1 MTIKNAGDKANL
13 GTSASYKYYGLYRED
28 PEHKIPK
35 LGKDVRRG
43 KGHLTYEK
51 IEALINSIIH
61 DKLTIDEAAKKA
73 GMHKKTVMNYYTKY
87 MTDPE
92 RKIPVRATIG
102 SSVSKVYTQEN
113 VKKIIDY
120 VENDKMTIRDAAKKL
135 DMGES
140 SAYIYYNKYKNDPE
154 KKIPI
159 PHQTI
164 NGNGKTLAT
173 HEQVKDLIR
182 FIVDDEM
189 SLKEAAAKVE
199 LPYSTANTYYTKY
212 LRDPNHEIPVPGKPS
227 FNLSRRC
234 TSEEVK
240 QLINYIVKDKMNA
253 SDAARKI
260 GVAPDTARLYYQKYL
275 NDPNRNIPVARKP
288 VNPTK
293 CCTSEQIERVI
304 GHIVNDK
311 MSIAKA
317 ALKVGIGRNTAS
329 MYYRRYKE
337 EGEMPVPENRD
348 QKVATPDQVT
358 RFLGHVLDDKMT
370 IIDAGRQAGLRR
382 HMAYIFYKVYKEDP
396 LKGLKFTTDEQVQQL
411 VGYVND
417 DNMTVKAAAEKINMP
432 YDTALRIY
440 SECKDHPGER
450 VLNKMDLYHQNLQTI
465 AEFYKKR
472 HNIKDE
478 ELQNSSIV

>member
-1 MTIKNAGDKANL
+1 MALKKRRVTDEKIEELIHYVEHDKMTIKDAGDKANL
-13 GTSASYKYYGLYRED
+13 GTPASYKYYGLYRED
-28 PEHKIPK
+28 PEHKTPK

-43 KGHLTYEK
+43 KRYFTYEK

-73 GMHKKTVMNYYTKY
+73 GIHKKTAMNYYTKY

-92 RKIPVRATIG
+92 RSIPVRATIG
-102 SSVSKVYTQEN
+102 SSVQKVYTQEN
-113 VKKIIDY
+113 VKKVIDY

-140 SAYIYYNKYKNDPE
+140 SAYIYYNKYK
-154 KKIPI
+154 
-159 PHQTI
+159 
-164 NGNGKTLAT
+164 
-173 HEQVKDLIR
+173 
-182 FIVDDEM
+182 
-189 SLKEAAAKVE
+189 
-199 LPYSTANTYYTKY
+199 
-212 LRDPNHEIPVPGKPS
+212 
-227 FNLSRRC
+227 
-234 TSEEVK
+234 
-240 QLINYIVKDKMNA
+240 
-253 SDAARKI
+253 
-260 GVAPDTARLYYQKYL
+260 

-337 EGEMPVPENRD
+337 EGEIPMPENQD

-358 RFLGHVLDDKMT
+358 RFLDHVLDDKMT

-382 HMAYIFYKVYKEDP
+382 HMAYIFYKVHKEDP
-396 LKGLKFTTDEQVQQL
+396 LKGLKFTTDEQVKQL

-440 SECKDHPGER
+440 SECKDNPGER

-478 ELQNSSIV
+478 ELQQSSIV